1 MKLNSPQ
8 NYTLSLLPEAGYELL
23 QDSKKVTFSKPASTS
38 GVAKLYTLSLAGKLL
53 YVGIAQQPMSGRLNF
68 GFKAKGKGGYHG
80 YKWKHLKHNLKLS
93 IWTASSNDEYVSLRE
108 MEIIEAEVAY
118 LCRHNS
124 GQWPEY
130 QHEIHFF
137 PSSTIHRDTAMRI
150 YNHAISENG

>member
-1 MKLNSPQ
+1 MKLNDPQ
-8 NYTLSLLPEAGYELL
+8 NYTLRLHPEAGYELS
-23 QDSKKVTFSKPASTS
+23 QGSKKVTFSKPASTR
-38 GVAKLYTLSLAGKLL
+38 GVAKLYTLSHAGKLL

-68 GFKAKGKGGYHG
+68 GFKADGKGGYHG
-80 YKWKHLKHNLKLS
+80 YKWKHLTQKLKLS
-93 IWTASSNDEYVSLRE
+93 IWTAASNEEYASLRE
-108 MEIIEAEVAY
+108 METIEAEVAY

-137 PSSTIHRDTAMRI
+137 FSSSIHRKASMKI